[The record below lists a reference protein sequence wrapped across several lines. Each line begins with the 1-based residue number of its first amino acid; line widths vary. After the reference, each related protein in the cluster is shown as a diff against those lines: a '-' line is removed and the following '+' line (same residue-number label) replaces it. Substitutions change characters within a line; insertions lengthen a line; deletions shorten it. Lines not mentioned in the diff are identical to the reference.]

1 MSTSRQK
8 FGGTAEEFFEEI
20 YRQTYRK
27 TLAYVLRRTD
37 RTDAHDVVAETYL
50 VAWRRLEDLRQVREP
65 QAWLYAV
72 AYKTLGNHLRSAKRR
87 ADLADRASG
96 IGRSEEQLG
105 GPDWSFE
112 KRDEFERVMAALETL
127 SVGDQEILRLVAF
140 ESLNHTEIGTVL
152 GIRSSLVRTKLYRAR
167 KKLNN
172 ALDGLAAPLLGETG
186 HIRDVGDSQ
195 GDGGEVS
202 R

>member
-1 MSTSRQK
+1 
-8 FGGTAEEFFEEI
+8 
-20 YRQTYRK
+20 
-27 TLAYVLRRTD
+27 
-37 RTDAHDVVAETYL
+37 
-50 VAWRRLEDLRQVREP
+50 
-65 QAWLYAV
+65 
-72 AYKTLGNHLRSAKRR
+72 
-87 ADLADRASG
+87 
-96 IGRSEEQLG
+96 
-105 GPDWSFE
+105 
-112 KRDEFERVMAALETL
+112 MAALETL